1 MDENYLKALKMSK
14 EILADQTDAILQGPM
29 E

>member
-1 MDENYLKALKMSK
+1 MDEDYLKALKLSK
-14 EILADQTDAILQGPM
+14 EILADQTDAILRGPM